1 MEVVTITNS
10 IILFSALL
18 NIILLIGVRN
28 LLKQNEQ
35 LEDQLTSLIED
46 VRYKISNSLENM
58 RNIDQ
63 RGMFEKDDEVGASF
77 DEIKKVIEDLDN
89 QI

>member
-35 LEDQLTSLIED
+35 LEDQLTNLIED

-58 RNIDQ
+58 RRIDS

-77 DEIKKVIEDLDN
+77 DEIKKVIQDLDN
-89 QI
+89 EI